1 MEKIKGFKAFNK
13 GLKCKNKTYKEN
25 TTFKENGN
33 IGICEKGMHFCE
45 MPLDVLN
52 YYPYNPNETE
62 FAEVEAIGDIK
73 KDDNK
78 TVTNKLRIKSKISFQ
93 KLLKLHFDL
102 VFEKVIVNKDTTNT
116 AGDRAHAN
124 TAGYYAH
131 ANTAGYRAHA
141 NTAGNEAHAN
151 TAGDE
156 AHANTAGDRAHANT
170 AGNRAH
176 ANTAGYRAISS
187 AIGIQSK
194 AKAING
200 WIIITDWQQD
210 KNYDWKIKNIYSK
223 KIGQKI
229 KGVVIKSNVWYW
241 FENGKLK
248 NSKTI

>member
-124 TAGYYAH
+124 TAGNEAHANTAGDYAHANTAGYYAH
-131 ANTAGYRAHA
+131 ANTAGYYAHANTAGDRAHA

-156 AHANTAGDRAHANT
+156 AHANTAGNE
-170 AGNRAH
+170 AH
-176 ANTAGYRAISS
+176 ANTAGY
-187 AIGIQSK
+187 
-194 AKAING
+194 
-200 WIIITDWQQD
+200 
-210 KNYDWKIKNIYSK
+210 
-223 KIGQKI
+223 
-229 KGVVIKSNVWYW
+229 
-241 FENGKLK
+241 
-248 NSKTI
+248 

>member
-124 TAGYYAH
+124 TAGY
-131 ANTAGYRAHA
+131 RAHA
-141 NTAGNEAHAN
+141 NTAGNE
-151 TAGDE
+151 
-156 AHANTAGDRAHANT
+156 
-170 AGNRAH
+170 
-176 ANTAGYRAISS
+176 AISS

>member
-124 TAGYYAH
+124 TAG
-131 ANTAGYRAHA
+131 NEAHA
-141 NTAGNEAHAN
+141 NTAGNE
-151 TAGDE
+151 
-156 AHANTAGDRAHANT
+156 
-170 AGNRAH
+170 
-176 ANTAGYRAISS
+176 AISS

>member
-124 TAGYYAH
+124 TAGNEAHANTAGYYAHANTAGDRAH

-141 NTAGNEAHAN
+141 NTAGNE
-151 TAGDE
+151 
-156 AHANTAGDRAHANT
+156 
-170 AGNRAH
+170 
-176 ANTAGYRAISS
+176 AISS